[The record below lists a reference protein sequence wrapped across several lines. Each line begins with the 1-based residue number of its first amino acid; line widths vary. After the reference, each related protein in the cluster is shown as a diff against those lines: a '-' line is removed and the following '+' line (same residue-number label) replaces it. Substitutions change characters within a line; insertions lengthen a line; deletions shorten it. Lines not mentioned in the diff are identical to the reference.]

1 MGNRIKLLSSN
12 LAELPVWKEFAEAID
27 ETLKDK
33 IDDPQLVFR
42 LLRDTFAF
50 GPSEW
55 VNKVDTVPE
64 IFDVVDAPRIQFGL
78 ENLVTGYPGASK
90 IHIYQKATSAPDSD
104 YTLLSKYDYNGTSER
119 VVTFLSPISVGQTL
133 KVVARTNIPTQT
145 FDVSDLHNFHGATTS
160 YGPVASNP
168 AQTTF
173 STGTIDTGYPTK
185 NRLLVY
191 TKPSVSSPDSQY
203 AFIPQSAYVVTGPN
217 YISFLSGQPAGT
229 AVKIVEKPHSV
240 ELARKLNQ
248 LGFVYND
255 IDFLSLPT
263 EYDNSDA
270 IQILSDT
277 LGAYYIH
284 TKGTKNF
291 ADFFS
296 YCFKAIFR
304 VEQLWSYE
312 NGNDEYPVML
322 PASSTGIGTP
332 VWNGGTWYPTSH
344 VNLYYDLAKFGN
356 SLNEQAVKDF
366 FVYISPI
373 NLVVAFVILE
383 AAVDMG
389 PMYFGGAPTLVTIHY
404 L

>member
-1 MGNRIKLLSSN
+1 MGNRIKLLSPN

-27 ETLKDK
+27 EVFKDS

-50 GPSEW
+50 GPTEW
-55 VNKVDTVPE
+55 VTRTESTPE
-64 IFDVVDAPRIQFGL
+64 VFDVVDSPRSVFGL
-78 ENLVTGYPGASK
+78 SNIVTGYPGTSK
-90 IHIYQKATSAPDSD
+90 IQIYQKATTDPDSE
-104 YTLLSKYDYNGTSER
+104 YALISKYDYNGTSDK
-119 VVTFLSPISVGQTL
+119 VVEFITPVAVGQTI
-133 KVVARTNIPTQT
+133 KIARRENIPSGA
-145 FDVSDLHNFHGATTS
+145 FDIADLHNFHGPTNS
-160 YGPVASNP
+160 YGPQEAT
-168 AQTTF
+168 ALQTIF

-191 TKPSVSSPDSQY
+191 TKPTMASPDSQY
-203 AFIPQSAYVVTGPN
+203 AFVPQSAYYVSGQNEIT
-217 YISFLSGQPAGT
+217 FLSGQVAGT

-277 LGAYYIH
+277 LGGYYIH

-291 ADFFS
+291 ADFFG

-312 NGNDEYPVML
+312 NGNDEYPVLL
-322 PASSTGIGTP
+322 PAGNAGIGTP